1 MIFRKAT
8 TDDLKQMAQLA
19 AHSFEDYVIYEQSVK
34 STFKSKADYFRFLYE
49 MHHVLFATALRK
61 GANFVGTI
69 DGEIVSIALLESPDH
84 KSFSLWD
91 YMRAGGVRMIPYML
105 RNRLMHFLK
114 LINSASEKCLDGTP
128 QSWYLSMLA
137 VSKNHQGKSLGSK
150 MIHDCV
156 IPFVKGNGG
165 KRLTLITNTE
175 SNVNFYQKNGFTP
188 FSSSML
194 HFKDGSVDNW
204 SFQLEI

>member
-8 TDDLKQMAQLA
+8 AEDLKQMAQVA
-19 AHSFEDYVIYEQSVK
+19 AHSFADYVIYEQSVK
-34 STFKSKADYFRFLYE
+34 STFKSKASYFRFLYE
-49 MHHVLFATALRK
+49 MHHVQFATFLRK
-61 GANFVGTI
+61 GTTFVGTI
-69 DGEIVSIALLESPDH
+69 DNEIVSIALLESPDH
-84 KSFSLWD
+84 KELSLWN
-91 YMRAGGVRMIPYML
+91 YIQAGGIRMIPYML
-105 RNRLMHFLK
+105 RNRLMHLLK
-114 LINSASEKCLDGTP
+114 LINSASAKCLDGTP

-156 IPFVKGNGG
+156 IPFVKKNGG

-175 SNVNFYQKNGFTP
+175 ANRKFYQKNGFTQF
-188 FSSSML
+188 FSNML
-194 HFKDGSVDNW
+194 HFKDGSVNNW